1 MNLYQRGVIYGNRGQ
16 LLKAM
21 TLVEDDDLFRY
32 HLQADRK
39 QMQRLTQLIKEEPGN
54 LEYLLNL
61 AHSFYQIGNYEQSM
75 EILQLVLEKKPK
87 LSFANLYMGYN
98 LLEVGKKEEAL
109 TFFKNTAKND
119 PQQMG
124 TVMREIGLLSLLKE
138 IDNNPGDPVL
148 QRSLAE
154 YYNLKKEYLKSLEY
168 SLPLLQQDQM
178 NLKVL
183 QIIVYSY
190 RGLGE
195 AKEVLMYGGRYSLI
209 DPEEMHLQFI
219 MAEIFVQLNK
229 CMKALPLLEKVLKED
244 DTYRNAWEL
253 KEFCQKS
260 PSA

>member
-1 MNLYQRGVIYGNRGQ
+1 
-16 LLKAM
+16 
-21 TLVEDDDLFRY
+21 
-32 HLQADRK
+32 
-39 QMQRLTQLIKEEPGN
+39 
-54 LEYLLNL
+54 NL
-61 AHSFYQIGNYEQSM
+61 AHSFYQIGNYEQSI
-75 EILQLVLEKKPK
+75 EILQLVLEKNPN

-98 LLEVGKKEEAL
+98 LLEVEKKEEAL
-109 TFFKNTAKND
+109 AFFKNTAKND

-124 TVMREIGLLSLLKE
+124 TVMREIGLVSLLKE
-138 IDNNPGDPVL
+138 IDKNPGNPVL

-178 NLKVL
+178 NLKIL

-209 DPEEMHLQFI
+209 DPEEMHIQFI

-253 KEFCQKS
+253 KESCQKS
-260 PSA
+260 PSAA